1 MTVEIYDNSTSSWF
15 DITPLIAWQG
25 ITFSRNDVDGPN
37 AGRNMRGEMMR
48 DRIAIK
54 EKMNVTTRQLTR
66 AQMAKLQTLLAPAV
80 LNVRVTPYTA
90 TNAPAVFLMYSNNV
104 KSSYVIHRAN
114 GEDLQTV
121 TFPLIEV

>member
-1 MTVEIYDNSTSSWF
+1 
-15 DITPLIAWQG
+15 
-25 ITFSRNDVDGPN
+25 
-37 AGRNMRGEMMR
+37 MMR